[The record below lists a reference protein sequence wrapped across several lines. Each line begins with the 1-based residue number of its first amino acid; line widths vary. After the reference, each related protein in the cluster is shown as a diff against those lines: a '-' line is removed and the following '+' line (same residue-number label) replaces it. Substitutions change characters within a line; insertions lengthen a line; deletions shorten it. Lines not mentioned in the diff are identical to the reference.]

1 MNSHNLVLR
10 LAYPALCYVFV
21 ASLWVADVYAQTEFP
36 SGQTEAEQKRGA
48 MVRGWLLPTD
58 ETSKV
63 DLTVRLADGEKTLS
77 LASTSGAA
85 ASCNSGYAKLKPAGA
100 VEVELKSEDKVI
112 STQRINLR
120 PNRCYTFVAWREAN
134 AWRMK
139 AFADDLASANAAELP
154 LRVLNFADGR
164 RTEFIVAGGQ
174 PRKADPNTIQEIKI
188 APKNSDLSISVLD
201 PKAGAPSQTTT
212 AFDFSNV
219 GSAYLVIAADYLG
232 RYDMRVITGGVTLDV
247 PPPLTA
253 TNYALP
259 APEDMAKERQ
269 RVRKLELE
277 NRLAQLAALKAS
289 EQGPNKIPN
298 AAEIK
303 REIEKAIKELQTP
316 VSAPRSTSPEPG
328 QTSRELPASS
338 ASVPQR

>member
-1 MNSHNLVLR
+1 MNDQKPLSRSACRAFFCFCAV
-10 LAYPALCYVFV
+10 
-21 ASLWVADVYAQTEFP
+21 SLWIANVHAQPEAP
-36 SGQTEAEQKRGA
+36 AGQTEATQKRAA

-58 ETSKV
+58 EKAKV
-63 DLTVRLADGEKTLS
+63 ELTVRLAEGGKTLP
-77 LASTSGAA
+77 LASTSGGI
-85 ASCNSGYAKLKPAGA
+85 ASCNTGYAELNPAGI
-100 VEVELKSEDKVI
+100 VEVELKSGDKVI

-120 PNRCYTFVAWREAN
+120 PSRCYTFVAWREAN
-134 AWRMK
+134 KWQTK

-164 RTEFIVAGGQ
+164 KTEFIVAGGQ

-201 PKAGAPSQTTT
+201 PKGGAPSRTTT
-212 AFDFSNV
+212 AFDFSKI

-232 RYDMRVITGGVTLDV
+232 RYDMRVITGGVALDF
-247 PPPLTA
+247 PPPVTA
-253 TNYALP
+253 TNYAPP

-298 AAEIK
+298 GAEIK
-303 REIEKAIKELQTP
+303 REIEKAIRELQAP
-316 VSAPRSTSPEPG
+316 VSAPRITSPEPG
-328 QTSRELPASS
+328 QTSRGLPASS
-338 ASVPQR
+338 GSVPQR